1 MHEDAMSLRERTAWI
16 AVGSTLLIWG
26 YYFAVFWLDV
36 TARQLD
42 GGAVLTRF
50 LICMGIMLVVM
61 IGLNVATGTMS
72 KQNLERQPDEME
84 RQIEGRADRVGFRVL
99 EALVPAALIPGLLLS
114 GAISSAFPADPGG
127 ATALIFANGMLMLIV
142 LTELVREM
150 VHIVSFR
157 LAA

>member
-1 MHEDAMSLRERTAWI
+1 MSLRERTAWI

-26 YYFAVFWLDV
+26 YYFAAFWLDV

-127 ATALIFANGMLMLIV
+127 ATALIFANGMLMLVV
-142 LTELVREM
+142 LTELVREI

>member
-1 MHEDAMSLRERTAWI
+1 MSLRERTAWI
-16 AVGSTLLIWG
+16 AVGSTLLIWT
-26 YYFAVFWLDV
+26 YYFAAFWLDV
-36 TARQLD
+36 AARQLD

-50 LICMGIMLVVM
+50 LICMGLMMVVM

-72 KQNLERQPDEME
+72 KQNLEREPDEME

-99 EALVPAALIPGLLLS
+99 ELLVPVALIPGLLLS
-114 GAISSAFPADPGG
+114 GSISSAFPADPGG
-127 ATALIFANGMLMLIV
+127 ATALIFANGLLMVIV
-142 LTELVREM
+142 LTELVREL